1 MSRKSKKKFGSKVP
15 KIKQHKFLQKKTYY
29 SCNLKNSDQEV
40 TDMSNN
46 YDQNNEN
53 KYSNSYGENQNSQN
67 KQNSKNQN
75 KNQSKNQ
82 NKDQSENKEQ
92 NKNC

>member
-1 MSRKSKKKFGSKVP
+1 
-15 KIKQHKFLQKKTYY
+15 
-29 SCNLKNSDQEV
+29 
-40 TDMSNN
+40 MSNN

-67 KQNSKNQN
+67 KQSSKNQN

-82 NKDQSENKEQ
+82 NRDQSENKEQ
-92 NKNC
+92 NKYCQFFVHKKSGAFAGMPLFTYFWNAYIMFLCLIEIRRNE